1 MEINLWEKGKVLKP
15 PLRKEEIIIHLRGAE
30 GGGDRGANE
39 PEVSEKDTED
49 R

>member
-1 MEINLWEKGKVLKP
+1 MLKP
-15 PLRKEEIIIHLRGAE
+15 LLRKEEIIHLRGAE